1 MMVKIA
7 LTEANI
13 EGESTIFDAI
23 DLCDSSAKA
32 DGISAVRVIVAPL
45 IESVVTGS
53 VVHESA
59 FQGRELASRA
69 LSLLFVR
76 C

>member
-1 MMVKIA
+1 MVGKEMMVKIA

-32 DGISAVRVIVAPL
+32 DGICELSPIPKCTRIS
-45 IESVVTGS
+45 ESEVWLNFPKQVS
-53 VVHESA
+53 
-59 FQGRELASRA
+59 
-69 LSLLFVR
+69 LSLFCNL
-76 C
+76 